1 MEAELRRVVEEN
13 RRLRGILE
21 ELTRSYGALYQ
32 QLLLVTQ
39 GQHHQHRLHPAD
51 LMISRPSLA
60 HVSAVSSDYMAD
72 LPSVSSF
79 SVLFPLIIVGVSS
92 FSVFVSFNCCCL
104 LPGLL
109 ISTLSGFQIPNST
122 FQLRN
127 YY

>member
-39 GQHHQHRLHPAD
+39 GQHHPQHRLHPAD

-72 LPSVSSF
+72 LPRVSSF
-79 SVLFPLIIVGVSS
+79 SVLFPLTIVGVSS
-92 FSVFVSFNCCCL
+92 FSVFISFNCCL
-104 LPGLL
+104 LPGFL

>member
-39 GQHHQHRLHPAD
+39 GQHHHPHRLHPAD

-60 HVSAVSSDYMAD
+60 HVSSAVSSDYMAD

-79 SVLFPLIIVGVSS
+79 SVLFPLIVAWIVDFNVDRVSS
-92 FSVFVSFNCCCL
+92 YS
-104 LPGLL
+104 
-109 ISTLSGFQIPNST
+109 
-122 FQLRN
+122 
-127 YY
+127 